1 MDIFNKIQHDL
12 SEGISVLRREG
23 TSVFLKTMAE
33 VDVLKSKFDLYRIH
47 GNLAALYKE
56 LGERF
61 IGAVERRDYNFLQSE
76 DVKELLENIETVRLE
91 EESQKKELE
100 DLKSLPKE

>member
-23 TSVFLKTMAE
+23 TSVFIKTMAE

-76 DVKELLENIETVRLE
+76 EVKELLENIESMRVE
-91 EESQKKELE
+91 EEMQKREVE
-100 DLKSLPKE
+100 GLKSMNKE

>member
-47 GNLAALYKE
+47 GNLSDLYKE